1 VANRLLTRIVD
12 LRPGERRAF
21 VGSFFVLLLT
31 VAAHTLLET
40 ARDALFLSELP
51 PQMLTWVYVTVALA
65 SLVVVPASAKLARA
79 AGVKVGLVV
88 SLLVTAFVASWFRV
102 RAPTPA
108 LVFALYVL
116 GTLSATLLVGQFW
129 MLASLLFSPAEGRRL
144 FGPLSA
150 GGVLGA
156 VAGASIASVL
166 LELAPVRSLLGA
178 AALFYFGA
186 ALVTTT
192 VDVEA
197 RIAPAGGVPF
207 GAGLPELRRH
217 PFVLR
222 LALMTALSVAASVV
236 IDFLFKARVS
246 SEISEKELGPFFAR
260 YQLVLNAA
268 SLVLQVIVSGP
279 LVQRVGVVGLALF
292 APFLLALCGVA
303 VAVSGTAFSLVV
315 VLKATDA
322 AVRNS
327 LARVSTELLWAPVE
341 NATRARGAV
350 DVIVTRGAQALAGAL
365 LLGVGMR
372 FDLTPETLTLSVVA
386 LLTLWLAVGAGIR
399 APYIELFRRALQRDN
414 FGRDFKLG
422 ELDLTSV
429 ETLVEALARPD
440 PAEVIAAMNVLA
452 ERGRT
457 RLVPALL
464 LYHHDEEVLVR
475 ALQLFGS
482 SGRKDWHA
490 LGERALDHPSPR
502 VQQAAVRAFAVAGV
516 ESVLLKVKEHPSASL
531 RAFAALYLSQHGG
544 RPLDGHPLSFELFAD
559 DDASHSLKLAFIE
572 LLVAHPTPDA
582 TRLLLGFAE
591 LPALSS
597 AATEALAQV
606 GDVEAIP
613 FLVGRLRVAEDRVA
627 ARKGLVRLGEPA
639 LQALE
644 AALSD
649 SRVERRTRIHVP
661 RSISVFKNPE
671 AVRILLGVLANEED
685 GLVRYKALRGLQE
698 IALSTS
704 LKIDRGVVLSEIL
717 RNSAEHLRLHALHHV
732 IGMELAGKMRS
743 SVKLVLELLEDKI
756 QQSRDRLA
764 RLLQV
769 AHRGDDIPAI
779 FAALESG
786 DRRTRGRAVEFLDAL
801 IREFGRS
808 SDEVAEL
815 LRLVVDDLL
824 PEDRAR
830 RAAAFVGSFDD
841 ARVAL
846 TRLSEDEDEI
856 VRELASRALDALGSP
871 PSSIGAA
878 LPILKEGLA

>member
-1 VANRLLTRIVD
+1 MSRIVD

-21 VGSFFVLLLT
+21 VAAFSVLLLT
-31 VAAHTLLET
+31 VAGHTLLET
-40 ARDALFLSELP
+40 ARDALFLAQLP
-51 PQMLTWVYVTVALA
+51 PRMLTWVYVSVALA
-65 SLVVVPASAKLARA
+65 SLVVVPASAALART
-79 AGVKVGLVV
+79 AGVKAGLVV

-102 RAPTPA
+102 RTPTPA
-108 LVFALYVL
+108 LVFALYVI

-129 MLASLLFSPAEGRRL
+129 MLAARLFSPAEGRRL
-144 FGPLSA
+144 FGPLAA

-156 VAGASIASVL
+156 IAGAGIASGL
-166 LELAPVRSLLGA
+166 LELAPVRLLLGA
-178 AALFYFGA
+178 SSLFYFGA
-186 ALVTTT
+186 ALVTSMI
-192 VDVEA
+192 DVES
-197 RIAPAGGVPF
+197 RTAPAAGVPF
-207 GAGLPELRRH
+207 GAGLPELTRH

-222 LALMTALSVAASVV
+222 LALMSALSVAASVV

-246 SEISEKELGPFFAR
+246 SEIRGEELAPFFAR

-268 SLVLQVIVSGP
+268 SLVLQIIVSGP

-292 APFLLALCGVA
+292 APFLLGLCGIA
-303 VAVSGTAFSLVV
+303 VAVSGAAFSLVV

-327 LARVSTELLWAPVE
+327 LGRVATELLWAPVE

-365 LLGVGMR
+365 LLGAGMR
-372 FDLTPETLTLSVVA
+372 FDLTAETLTLSVIA

-399 APYIELFRRALQRDN
+399 APYIELFRRALQRDS

-422 ELDLTSV
+422 ELDLTSI

-440 PAEVIAAMNVLA
+440 AGEVIAAMNVLA

-457 RLVPALL
+457 RLIPALI
-464 LYHHDEEVLVR
+464 LYHHDEEVLVH
-475 ALQLFGS
+475 ALQLFGP
-482 SGRKDWHA
+482 SGRKDWYA
-490 LGERALDHPSPR
+490 LGERALDHPSQR
-502 VQQAAVRAFAVAGV
+502 VQQAAVRAFALAGV

-544 RPLDGHPLSFELFAD
+544 RPLTGHPLSFELFAD
-559 DDASHSLKLAFIE
+559 DDASHTLKLAFIE

-591 LPALSS
+591 LPALAT
-597 AATEALAQV
+597 AATGALSQV
-606 GDVEAIP
+606 GGREAIP
-613 FLVGRLRVAEDRVA
+613 FLIGRLRVAEDRVA
-627 ARKGLVRLGEPA
+627 ARKGLARLGAPA
-639 LQALE
+639 LAALE
-644 AALSD
+644 VALSD
-649 SRVERRTRIHVP
+649 PAVERRTRIHVP
-661 RSISVFKNPE
+661 RSISAFKDAE
-671 AVRILLGVLANEED
+671 AVRILLDLLESEED

-698 IALSTS
+698 IALGTA
-704 LKIDRGVVLSEIL
+704 LKIDRSVILREIL
-717 RNSAEHLRLHALHHV
+717 RNSAEYLRLHALHFV
-732 IGMELAGKMRS
+732 IGSDFAGKMRS
-743 SVKLVLELLEDKI
+743 SVKLVLELLDDKI

-815 LRLVVDDLL
+815 LRLVVDDLT
-824 PEDRAR
+824 PADRAH
-830 RAAAFVGSFDD
+830 RAAPLVGSFDD
-841 ARVAL
+841 ARAAL
-846 TRLSEDEDEI
+846 SRLAEDQDEI
-856 VRELASRALDALGSP
+856 VRELASRALDALGV
-871 PSSIGAA
+871 PSSAAASA
-878 LPILKEGLA
+878 LPVLKERLA

>member
-1 VANRLLTRIVD
+1 MAGGLISKIVD

-21 VGSFFVLLLT
+21 LGAFFVLLLT
-31 VAAHTLLET
+31 VAGHTLLET
-40 ARDALFLSELP
+40 ARDALFLTELP
-51 PQMLTWVYVTVALA
+51 PRMLTWVYVSVALA
-65 SLVVVPASAKLARA
+65 SLIVVPASARLARA
-79 AGVKVGLVV
+79 AGVKAGLVV

-108 LVFALYVL
+108 VVFSLYVI

-129 MLASLLFSPAEGRRL
+129 MLAALLFSPAEGRRL

-156 VAGASIASVL
+156 IAGASIASVL
-166 LELAPVRSLLGA
+166 LELAPVRLLLGA
-178 AALFYFGA
+178 SSLFYFGA
-186 ALVTTT
+186 ALVTSTI
-192 VDVEA
+192 DVES
-197 RIAPAGGVPF
+197 RIAPVAGVPF

-222 LALMTALSVAASVV
+222 LASMTALSVAASVV

-246 SEISEKELGPFFAR
+246 SEIRGDELGPFFAR

-268 SLVLQVIVSGP
+268 SLALQVIVSGP
-279 LVQRVGVVGLALF
+279 LVQRVGVVGLALL
-292 APFLLALCGVA
+292 APVLLGLCGIA
-303 VAVSGTAFSLVV
+303 VAVSGAAFSLVV

-327 LARVSTELLWAPVE
+327 LGRVATELLWAPVE

-365 LLGVGMR
+365 LLGAGMR
-372 FDLTPETLTLSVVA
+372 FDLTPQTLTLAVVA
-386 LLTLWLAVGAGIR
+386 LVTFWLAVGAGIR
-399 APYIELFRRALQRDN
+399 APYIELFRRALQRDQ

-457 RLVPALL
+457 RLIPSLI
-464 LYHHDEEVLVR
+464 LYHHDEEVLLR

-482 SGRKDWHA
+482 SGRKDWYA
-490 LGERALDHPSPR
+490 LGERALDHASPR

-516 ESVLLKVKEHPSASL
+516 DSVLLKVKEHPSASL
-531 RAFAALYLSQHGG
+531 RAFAAMYLSQHGG
-544 RPLDGHPLSFELFAD
+544 RPLTGHPLKFELFAD
-559 DDASHSLKLAFIE
+559 DDASHTLKLAFIE
-572 LLVAHPTPDA
+572 LLLAHATPDA

-591 LPALSS
+591 LPALTT

-606 GDVEAIP
+606 GGPEAIP
-613 FLVGRLRVAEDRVA
+613 FFIGRLRVAEDRVA
-627 ARKGLVRLGEPA
+627 ARKGLARLGAPA
-639 LQALE
+639 LAALE

-649 SRVERRTRIHVP
+649 PGVERRTRIHVP
-661 RSISVFKNPE
+661 RSVSVFKDDD

-698 IALSTS
+698 IALGTS
-704 LKIDRGVVLSEIL
+704 LKIDRGVVLREIL
-717 RNSAEHLRLHALHHV
+717 RNSAEYLRLYALHFV
-732 IGMELAGKMRS
+732 IGSDFAGKMRS
-743 SVKLVLELLEDKI
+743 SVKLVLELLDDKI

-815 LRLVVDDLL
+815 LRLVVDDLA
-824 PEDRAR
+824 PADRAR
-830 RAAAFVGSFDD
+830 RAAPLVGSFDD

-846 TRLSEDEDEI
+846 VRLSEDQDEI
-856 VRELASRALDALGSP
+856 VRELASRALEALGSP
-871 PSSIGAA
+871 SSSAAAA
-878 LPILKEGLA
+878 LPVLKERLA